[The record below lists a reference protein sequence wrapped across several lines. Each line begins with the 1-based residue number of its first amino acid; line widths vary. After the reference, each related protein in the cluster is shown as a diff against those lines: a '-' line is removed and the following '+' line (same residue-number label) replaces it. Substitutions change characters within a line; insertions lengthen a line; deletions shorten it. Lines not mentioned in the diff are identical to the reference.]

1 MDSLVTSFSCIKFFW
16 KLFLKILMKSMLS
29 VFAFRES
36 DVGAEILAP
45 AAKNPHLAATAS
57 GKSDAD
63 AISFQADV
71 TNSVAAV
78 RKPSESRGAGLSLLP
93 DASSSSCHSSS
104 SSCFQQQQ
112 KLGEQGQR
120 SGCGDAPAISR
131 MSRIIEESVRQD
143 SMDTSEGT
151 CRLKGKK
158 FCGKGHFATKNLE

>member
-1 MDSLVTSFSCIKFFW
+1 
-16 KLFLKILMKSMLS
+16 MKSMLS

-57 GKSDAD
+57 GKSDTA
-63 AISFQADV
+63 AISSQPAEV

-78 RKPSESRGAGLSLLP
+78 RKPSESRGSGLPLLP
-93 DASSSSCHSSS
+93 DASSSSCHSN

-112 KLGEQGQR
+112 QQLGEQSQR

-143 SMDTSEGT
+143 SMDTTEGT
-151 CRLKGKK
+151 CTVGLRVSYTHM
-158 FCGKGHFATKNLE
+158 CS

>member
-1 MDSLVTSFSCIKFFW
+1 
-16 KLFLKILMKSMLS
+16 MKNTLC

-45 AAKNPHLAATAS
+45 AAKNPHLADTAS
-57 GKSDAD
+57 GKSDAA
-63 AISFQADV
+63 AISSQAEV

-78 RKPSESRGAGLSLLP
+78 RKPSESRGSGLAFLP
-93 DASSSSCHSSS
+93 DASSSSGYSN

-112 KLGEQGQR
+112 QLGEQSQK

-143 SMDTSEGT
+143 SMDTTEGT
-151 CRLKGKK
+151 CTLKG
-158 FCGKGHFATKNLE
+158 L